1 MVLPCVQQAQRR
13 ILEEQYA
20 ANPPAKASRGTAASI
35 PRAAAPRQ
43 AVKCAAPTPEKIP
56 EAVTALEVE
65 MKAVA
70 PEPEAAATTLEQ
82 SPAAAEADA
91 ADTGAGDPPVVAEA
105 AEAQADAPDA
115 EAHAQVSKQNFNST
129 LKTCRRQRPA
139 WPQSQEMEEDSRSA
153 GSRQVAERVSR
164 LMAGF
169 GFLWRSS
176 ENAVGSNMQGWGVVW
191 WV

>member
-1 MVLPCVQQAQRR
+1 MQQAQRR

-20 ANPPAKASRGTAASI
+20 ANLPAKASRGTAASV
-35 PRAAAPRQ
+35 PPAAAPRQ

-70 PEPEAAATTLEQ
+70 PEPEAAATLDQ

-91 ADTGAGDPPVVAEA
+91 ADTAAGDPPVVAEA
-105 AEAQADAPDA
+105 AEAQADVPDA
-115 EAHAQVSKQNFNST
+115 QADAQVSKENFNST
-129 LKTCRRQRPA
+129 LKTCRRRRPA
-139 WPQSQEMEEDSRSA
+139 WPQSQEMDEDSSSA
-153 GSRQVAERVSR
+153 GSRQIAERVSR